1 MTTFETTR
9 TAPFG
14 AVSIFRITT
23 ALDNA
28 RLALVN
34 WNTSRVTRN
43 ALNRLSNR
51 ELNDIGFA
59 RGDIA
64 NL

>member
-51 ELNDIGFA
+51 ELNDIGLA
-59 RGDIA
+59 RGAIA
-64 NL
+64 HL